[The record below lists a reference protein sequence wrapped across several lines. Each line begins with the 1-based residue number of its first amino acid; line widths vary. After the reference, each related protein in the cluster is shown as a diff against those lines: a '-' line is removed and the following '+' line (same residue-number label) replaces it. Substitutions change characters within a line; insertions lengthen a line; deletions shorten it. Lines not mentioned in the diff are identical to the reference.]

1 MIVSHCHGWKF
12 SVLPSSVKLNVKVNG
27 KEFRMMNLTIG
38 QETDHKVS
46 RTDFSCPNSKIS
58 TKFVTRKI
66 LDSKSTFNWGDTS
79 ILEFQLLQV
88 KDSFGNV
95 HRYEPLSKD
104 KDVWYKLE
112 LRKSPSI
119 GIYDKENPRVIS
131 GWTKGALFFEFGK
144 LQ

>member
-1 MIVSHCHGWKF
+1 MGGSFQYH
-12 SVLPSSVKLNVKVNG
+12 PSSVKLNVKVNG

-46 RTDFSCPNSKIS
+46 RTDFSWLKTVRLVRNSLQE
-58 TKFVTRKI
+58 KI

-119 GIYDKENPRVIS
+119 GIYDKEKPKS
-131 GWTKGALFFEFGK
+131 Y
-144 LQ
+144 